1 MTETNGGRT
10 ALVAGASGLVGG
22 LLLKRLLAAPQ
33 YERVLAVT
41 RRDLGTGHQKLRQ
54 ITANFDRLDTALA
67 GIGAVDDAFCTL
79 GTTIRKAGSEAEFRK
94 VDHDYILA
102 FGQAAKQAGA
112 ERFLL
117 ISAVGANARS
127 RVFYSR
133 VKGETEEAL
142 TALGFPA
149 LDIFQPG
156 LLLGARSER
165 RPTEAAFI
173 ALMPLINPLLLG
185 PAKIYRGISAD
196 ALAAAMIEAAKAPPA
211 GLHRH
216 TYASMISLAARA

>member
-54 ITANFDRLDTALA
+54 ITADFGALDAALV
-67 GIGAVDDAFCTL
+67 GTGPMDDVFCAL
-79 GTTIRKAGSEAEFRK
+79 GTTIRKAGSEAAFRK
-94 VDHDYILA
+94 VDHDCILA

-112 ERFLL
+112 KRFLL

-173 ALMPLINPLLLG
+173 ASMPLINPLLLG
-185 PAKIYRGISAD
+185 PAKIYRGISAA